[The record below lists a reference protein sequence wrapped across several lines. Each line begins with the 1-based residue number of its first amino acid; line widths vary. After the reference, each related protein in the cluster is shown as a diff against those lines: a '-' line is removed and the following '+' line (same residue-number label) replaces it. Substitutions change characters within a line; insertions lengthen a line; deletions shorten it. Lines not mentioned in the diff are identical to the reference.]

1 MSDTLKIHDSLDA
14 HFQKNLE
21 EMQRFLAQP
30 GFSHTGEGVRETA
43 EMALGYV
50 KSLNPA
56 EAELV
61 ETDGNPVVYG
71 KVLSKKPNAKTLIAY
86 SLYDIVPVVEEEWT
100 FPPLGGTITDAEK
113 IGVQP
118 HLGKVLVSRGTHN
131 QRGPMLAFV
140 QVLKAYQ
147 AVTGDIPVN
156 VLFAWEGEEEIGCPH
171 LLQFIQKKLDVLKTA
186 DAFYMPSMRDDED
199 GNLVVNRG
207 YKGKLN
213 VEIEIKGG
221 EWGGRLDGKPL
232 WAANTGWIDAPM
244 HRMIR
249 LLGTL
254 FDENQRA
261 AVDGLYENVRPYD
274 DEDTENMQN
283 IKDTFNE
290 DLFKK
295 GLNISRFKNGMP
307 GVEAIEDFIMAPCLN
322 ICGIVGGYTG
332 PRIFTTQ
339 PQKVITKMDFRLP
352 PSVSSQDA
360 LDKLRKHLDNHGFP
374 EAEIRTFGMYEWS
387 RTSAKTDI
395 YQACLRAAERRGKK
409 TIVWPT
415 SPAVAPYGYFNQ
427 DPLQL
432 PCIFAGTGHGA
443 RAHQADEYITVDGI
457 IDNMKFVTD
466 FLDEWATG

>member
-1 MSDTLKIHDSLDA
+1 MSDTLKIHDYLDA
-14 HFQKNLE
+14 HFQENLE
-21 EMQRFLAQP
+21 EMRRFLAQP

-61 ETDGNPVVYG
+61 ETDGNPVVYA

-86 SLYDIVPVVEEEWT
+86 SLYDVVPVVEEDWT

-199 GNLVVNRG
+199 GNLIVNRG

-221 EWGGRLDGKPL
+221 EWGGRPRRKIPMGREHGLDRRPH
-232 WAANTGWIDAPM
+232 APDDPPAG
-244 HRMIR
+244 HPVRREPAGDGGR
-249 LLGTL
+249 LLR
-254 FDENQRA
+254 E
-261 AVDGLYENVRPYD
+261 RPGP
-274 DEDTENMQN
+274 TTMKTQ
-283 IKDTFNE
+283 KTCRT
-290 DLFKK
+290 
-295 GLNISRFKNGMP
+295 SR
-307 GVEAIEDFIMAPCLN
+307 IHS
-322 ICGIVGGYTG
+322 T
-332 PRIFTTQ
+332 
-339 PQKVITKMDFRLP
+339 
-352 PSVSSQDA
+352 
-360 LDKLRKHLDNHGFP
+360 
-374 EAEIRTFGMYEWS
+374 RTFS
-387 RTSAKTDI
+387 RRD
-395 YQACLRAAERRGKK
+395 
-409 TIVWPT
+409 
-415 SPAVAPYGYFNQ
+415 
-427 DPLQL
+427 
-432 PCIFAGTGHGA
+432 
-443 RAHQADEYITVDGI
+443 
-457 IDNMKFVTD
+457 
-466 FLDEWATG
+466 